1 MTIPTSPVPSG
12 GSTTSRLRQPLS
24 AAYGRFGV
32 EFEIFSSSS
41 FMSTPTSANSGVE
54 RYRSPVSGSMHST
67 VEPGAAVLQT
77 SSAPAKVAPAVIPTK
92 MPSFCA
98 SSRLHFMASGP
109 AIVMMRLITPMSTA
123 SPVIFGMKSGLQPCI
138 GCGLNAALGL
148 AGDPSGLRSCVE
160 PLESIGASLG
170 SQTMIFVSGRSF
182 ASTRATPFSVP
193 PVPNPVTQ

>member
-1 MTIPTSPVPSG
+1 MKIARARPDCQIERRDGFQIVIEYVGLSLDNNFQRAVLAQKIRREHLNCRLWAACTDSADGVGKMLRPTVGEVIAIDRRDDDVSEAELG
-12 GSTTSRLRQPLS
+12 SRL
-24 AAYGRFGV
+24 GD
-32 EFEIFSSSS
+32 
-41 FMSTPTSANSGVE
+41 
-54 RYRSPVSGSMHST
+54 
-67 VEPGAAVLQT
+67 
-77 SSAPAKVAPAVIPTK
+77 
-92 MPSFCA
+92 
-98 SSRLHFMASGP
+98 
-109 AIVMMRLITPMSTA
+109 MSTA

-148 AGDPSGLRSCVE
+148 EGDPSGLRACVE